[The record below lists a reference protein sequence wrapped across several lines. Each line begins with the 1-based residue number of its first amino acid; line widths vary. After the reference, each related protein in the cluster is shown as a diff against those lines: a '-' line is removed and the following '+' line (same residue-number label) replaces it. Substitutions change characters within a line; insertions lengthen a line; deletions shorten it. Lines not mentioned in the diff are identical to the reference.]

1 MNKLKCSVL
10 LVFIFLGYLSTIAQ
24 DKYKLASTSVR
35 FFSSTPVEDIEAENK
50 ASLGVLDTKTGNF
63 SVRVP
68 ITEFKFKSTL
78 MEDHFNENYM
88 ESEKYPNATFK
99 GVIKDALNLGKDGVY
114 KVTAEGDFETHGVVQ
129 KRQIPITITVA
140 KGVITYASEFKV
152 KLEDHQIKIPTV
164 VFAKIAEVIDVKLS
178 GELQKI

>member
-1 MNKLKCSVL
+1 MNKLKYSAIMAFIL
-10 LVFIFLGYLSTIAQ
+10 LGFITTIAQ
-24 DKYKLASTSVR
+24 DKYKLINSSVR

-88 ESEKYPNATFK
+88 ESDKFPKSEFKGSIVNDNIVEYWDQPWEIEAHGYESGLFTKFVREEKLWEVFK
-99 GVIKDALNLGKDGVY
+99 GVQNPDSPIEPEPLGWKEMD
-114 KVTAEGDFETHGVVQ
+114 
-129 KRQIPITITVA
+129 I
-140 KGVITYASEFKV
+140 
-152 KLEDHQIKIPTV
+152 
-164 VFAKIAEVIDVKLS
+164 
-178 GELQKI
+178 

>member
-1 MNKLKCSVL
+1 MNKLKCSAIMAFIL
-10 LVFIFLGYLSTIAQ
+10 LGFISTIAQ
-24 DKYKLASTSVR
+24 DKYKLINSSVR

-99 GVIKDALNLGKDGVY
+99 GVIKDPINLGKDGVY
-114 KVTAEGDFETHGVVQ
+114 KVTADGDFETHGVVQ
-129 KRQIPITITVA
+129 KRQIPLTITVA
-140 KGVITYASEFKV
+140 KGVVTYTSEFKV
-152 KLEDHQIKIPTV
+152 KLEDHQIKVPTV
-164 VFAKIAEVIDVKLS
+164 VFAKIAEVIDVKLN